1 MRTLDKYCKNCALRN
16 PSASKCQLTGL
27 EFQPLDMA
35 CAHYVEHLEEC
46 GICSKKLPKGE
57 VIDATNPADVFY
69 ICPSCEQ
76 LLGTCNTCE
85 KARKCSF
92 NSDPS
97 SLPKII
103 PQTIRQGNTVMQTQ
117 VRNPERVK
125 ITCAKNCACYHAEM
139 GCLRE
144 ESQCC
149 DKYTFSRR

>member
-27 EFQPLDMA
+27 EFQPLDQA

-46 GICSKKLPKGE
+46 GICGKKLPKGE
-57 VIDATNPADVFY
+57 VIDVTNPADVFY

-76 LLGTCNTCE
+76 LLGTCKTCE

-97 SLPKII
+97 TLPKII

>member
-1 MRTLDKYCKNCALRN
+1 
-16 PSASKCQLTGL
+16 
-27 EFQPLDMA
+27 MA

-46 GICSKKLPKGE
+46 GICGKKLPKGE

-97 SLPKII
+97 TLPKII